1 MPNSVPNAPGGNEG
15 QTDQGRGST
24 EEFTYNKGMRKTGRT
39 GSVGAGPNSN
49 TVDGNKKTNSDPR
62 LTPSG

>member
-15 QTDQGRGST
+15 QTDQGRGGSGN
-24 EEFTYNKGMRKTGRT
+24 FSYNKGMRKTGRT
-39 GSVGAGPNSN
+39 GSTGMQPNPN
-49 TVDGNKKTNSDPR
+49 TVDGNKKTNADPR